1 MKTQKS
7 IQFLLITL
15 LCLSVFL
22 NYKYESRTLLLS
34 NRIHSCFTHSIDT
47 TMSKKADTGTDNV
60 SLMRRGWTNSIKK
73 LHINSDIAFF
83 GDSHTYFADFQKNFP
98 DISICNLGLEG
109 DNMKHFPKRLDMLRS
124 VNPDKIFFMG
134 GVNSIKE
141 NTTVLEQQYRE
152 LFDLFRDSLPHTK
165 IYIQSILPVNPIKY
179 DTYSDNTKIK
189 SVNLLL
195 EKLAKDY
202 SFTYI
207 DLYSVYESDGCLPM
221 TMTNDGIH
229 IKPECYD
236 LWAEAITDYVYN

>member
-1 MKTQKS
+1 M
-7 IQFLLITL
+7 
-15 LCLSVFL
+15 
-22 NYKYESRTLLLS
+22 
-34 NRIHSCFTHSIDT
+34 
-47 TMSKKADTGTDNV
+47 
-60 SLMRRGWTNSIKK
+60 
-73 LHINSDIAFF
+73 
-83 GDSHTYFADFQKNFP
+83 
-98 DISICNLGLEG
+98 
-109 DNMKHFPKRLDMLRS
+109 
-124 VNPDKIFFMG
+124 
-134 GVNSIKE
+134 
-141 NTTVLEQQYRE
+141 
-152 LFDLFRDSLPHTK
+152 FRDSLPHAK